1 MQYVGASPRQGAQ
14 GFAGRSV
21 ADSRKVRTM
30 PRRSTPL
37 TVAAVCVLALGG
49 AGAADAA
56 STTPAK
62 GTLTACVSHE
72 TGGFYNLTIGPN
84 ADKACRTGD
93 VRVRWS
99 QTGAAGPRGTAGT
112 VGARGDQGPEGA
124 PGIQG
129 PQGIPGEAGAD
140 GQDGQDGAD
149 GLPGATGADGQ
160 DGTDGQDGAP
170 GAKGDKGDTGPSVA
184 STRTMK
190 TASVDVAASAS
201 LTTTVACDAGSVAVG
216 AGWEDTTMAVR
227 ASYPQ
232 VNSPSSWS
240 FTFFN
245 SAVGTRTV
253 VVHVICIA

>member
-1 MQYVGASPRQGAQ
+1 
-14 GFAGRSV
+14 
-21 ADSRKVRTM
+21 M
-30 PRRSTPL
+30 PRRTTPL

-56 STTPAK
+56 STTPAR
-62 GTLTACVSHE
+62 GTLTACVSHQS
-72 TGGFYNLTIGPN
+72 GAFYNLTIGPN
-84 ADKACRTGD
+84 PDKACRTGD

-99 QTGAAGPRGTAGT
+99 QTGAPGPRGAVGVAGAQ
-112 VGARGDQGPEGA
+112 GEQGPEGA
-124 PGIQG
+124 PGTQG

-140 GQDGQDGAD
+140 GQDGQDGA
-149 GLPGATGADGQ
+149 PGA
-160 DGTDGQDGAP
+160 
-170 GAKGDKGDTGPSVA
+170 KGDTGPSVA
-184 STRTMK
+184 STRTIK
-190 TASVDVAASAS
+190 TASVDVAASS
-201 LTTTVACDAGSVAVG
+201 SENTTIVCDAGSVAVG

-232 VNSPSSWS
+232 ASSPSSWS